1 MAPDRPG
8 AKRILVCAALS
19 RDAQL
24 ACEFLRGAGF
34 DAGAAA
40 SLDEAVEI
48 VRSGLLGALLVTE
61 DGLSERGWASLTRA
75 LEDQPPWSDLPI
87 IVFAAHPGQVLREA
101 LERQRGNVTVIET
114 PVRVATVI
122 TAARSALRTRERQYE
137 LRDLLARQHDLLR
150 RLADADRRKDE
161 FLAMLGHELRNP
173 LAAIH
178 NALNVIRQA
187 GGEHAERHHAVIE
200 RQARNL
206 ARIVDDL
213 LDVSRVTLGKIRVE
227 RQRVELV
234 ELARRCVAAF
244 AQDARARDHELFVT
258 AEAGGIVVDGD
269 AFRLEQVLSNL
280 VANAIKYT
288 PPGGRIAIRV
298 GAEESQAVLAVRDNG
313 IGIAPAMLSSV
324 FELFTQ
330 ARQGLDRS
338 RGGLGLGLSLV
349 RSLVALHGG
358 TIQAYSEG
366 EGKGSEFVVRL
377 PLVARLAASDTPA
390 ESAPPVLPALRVV
403 LVEDND
409 DARET
414 LRALLELMGN
424 EVEEAVDG
432 LEGLD
437 RIFRVRPDVALID
450 IGLPKLDGYEV
461 ARQVRAATVG
471 AAPLLVAMTGYGQPE
486 DRHRALE
493 AGFDVHMVKPVSV
506 RELAK
511 VFARVGGEARS
522 AERG

>member
-1 MAPDRPG
+1 M
-8 AKRILVCAALS
+8 
-19 RDAQL
+19 
-24 ACEFLRGAGF
+24 
-34 DAGAAA
+34 
-40 SLDEAVEI
+40 
-48 VRSGLLGALLVTE
+48 
-61 DGLSERGWASLTRA
+61 
-75 LEDQPPWSDLPI
+75 
-87 IVFAAHPGQVLREA
+87 
-101 LERQRGNVTVIET
+101 VIET
-114 PVRVATVI
+114 PVRVATVL

-173 LAAIH
+173 LASIH
-178 NALNVIRQA
+178 NALHVVRQ
-187 GGEHAERHHAVIE
+187 GGEPEGVERQHAVIE

-213 LDVSRVTLGKIRVE
+213 LDVSRVTLGKIRIE
-227 RQRVELV
+227 RQRVDLV
-234 ELARRCVAAF
+234 DLARRCVAAF
-244 AQDARARDHELFVT
+244 TQEARARDHELT
-258 AEAGGIVVDGD
+258 LHAELGGVVVDGD

-280 VANAIKYT
+280 VTNAIKYT
-288 PPGGRIAIRV
+288 PPGGRIEIRV
-298 GAEESQAVLAVRDNG
+298 GAEGEQATVAVLDNG
-313 IGIAPAMLSSV
+313 IGIAPGMLSSV

-358 TIQAYSEG
+358 TIQAYSDG
-366 EGKGSEFVVRL
+366 EGKGSRFVVRL
-377 PLVARLAASDTPA
+377 PLVARVEVADPAA
-390 ESAPPVLPALRVV
+390 ESAPPVLPALRIV

-409 DARET
+409 DARDT

-432 LEGLD
+432 LSGLD
-437 RIFRVRPDVALID
+437 RIFTWRPDVALID

-461 ARQVRAATVG
+461 ARQVRAVADGTS
-471 AAPLLVAMTGYGQPE
+471 PLLVAMTGYGQPE
-486 DRHRALE
+486 DRNRALE

-511 VFARVGGEARS
+511 VFAAVAPRGTAAR
-522 AERG
+522 AESR